1 MCAQHGRTL
10 ALSPAGGLDGSTP
23 DGQINDNRGLSG
35 QGLSRLRARTHW
47 PHSARG
53 THIRWQLED
62 EITMGT
68 IAKTENTWQEDA
80 LTALAIQAFCGL
92 GLPRQDAADVVRVLV
107 MADLFGLST
116 HGLSR
121 IESYG
126 ERLQLGGINAQAKI
140 TVQSPAPALRLIDGD
155 NGVGPLVGMHALRA
169 AMDAASQCGVGVA
182 FARGSN
188 HFGPIS
194 PYSLIGAEKGYASII
209 GSNATTTIAP
219 WGGSDARLGNSP
231 LGFGVPNPGG
241 KPFLL
246 DMAMSVVAR
255 AKIRNAFK
263 RGESIPDTWATDA
276 QGRPTTDPRTALDG
290 FLLPIGGHKGYG
302 LALLVDLFAGLL
314 SNAAYLTHV
323 QSWVDAPDA
332 PQNLGHFF
340 ILIDTRRLGSTE
352 WLVRRMQDFA
362 AILHDSPAADPMHPV
377 IVPGEIELEKMAM
390 QRESGIVLD
399 AAVVALLEHY
409 AARAST

>member
-1 MCAQHGRTL
+1 MG
-10 ALSPAGGLDGSTP
+10 D
-23 DGQINDNRGLSG
+23 SG
-35 QGLSRLRARTHW
+35 QVQTVW
-47 PHSARG
+47 
-53 THIRWQLED
+53 
-62 EITMGT
+62 
-68 IAKTENTWQEDA
+68 TEPE
-80 LTALAIQAFCGL
+80 LTALAIRAFEGL
-92 GLPRQDAADVVRVLV
+92 GLTQPDAADVVRVLV

-121 IESYG
+121 VESYG
-126 ERLQLGGINAQAKI
+126 ERLLVKGINPRPNI
-140 TVQSPAPALRLIDGD
+140 RVESPAPALRLVDGD

-169 AMDAASQCGVGVA
+169 AMDAASQYGIGMA

-194 PYSLIGAEKGYASII
+194 PYSLIAAEQGFASVI

-241 KPFLL
+241 QPFLL

-255 AKIRNAFK
+255 AKIRNALK
-263 RGESIPDTWATDA
+263 RGESIPDTWATDDK
-276 QGRPTTDPRTALDG
+276 GRATTNPKAALDG
-290 FLLPIGGHKGYG
+290 FLQPIGGHKGYG

-323 QSWVDAPDA
+323 KSWVDAPDE

-340 ILIDTRRLGSTE
+340 ILINTRVLGSPQWLTE
-352 WLVRRMQDFA
+352 RMMDFA
-362 AILHDSPAADPMHPV
+362 SILHDSPPAVEGKSV
-377 IVPGEIELEKMAM
+377 IVPGEIELDRMAQ
-390 QRESGIVLD
+390 QRSQGIKLD
-399 AAVVALLEHY
+399 AEVVKLLQQH
-409 AARAST
+409 AASRSGS

>member
-1 MCAQHGRTL
+1 M
-10 ALSPAGGLDGSTP
+10 
-23 DGQINDNRGLSG
+23 NESG
-35 QGLSRLRARTHW
+35 QVQTVW
-47 PHSARG
+47 
-53 THIRWQLED
+53 
-62 EITMGT
+62 
-68 IAKTENTWQEDA
+68 TEPE
-80 LTALAIQAFCGL
+80 LTALAIRAFEGL
-92 GLPRQDAADVVRVLV
+92 GLTQPDAADVVRVLV

-121 IESYG
+121 VESYG
-126 ERLQLGGINAQAKI
+126 ERLLVKGINARPNIQ
-140 TVQSPAPALRLIDGD
+140 VESPAPALRLVDGD

-169 AMDAASQCGVGVA
+169 AMDAARQYGIGMA

-194 PYSLIGAEKGYASII
+194 PYSLIAAQQGFASII

-241 KPFLL
+241 QPFLL

-255 AKIRNAFK
+255 AKIRNALK
-263 RGESIPDTWATDA
+263 RGETIPDTWATDDK
-276 QGRPTTDPRTALDG
+276 GRATTDPKAALDG
-290 FLLPIGGHKGYG
+290 FLQPIGGHKGYG

-323 QSWVDAPDA
+323 KSWVDAPDE

-340 ILIDTRRLGSTE
+340 ILINTQVLGSSKWLTE
-352 WLVRRMQDFA
+352 RMMDFA
-362 AILHDSPAADPMHPV
+362 NILHDSPPAVAGQSV
-377 IVPGEIELEKMAM
+377 IMPGEIELNKMAHQ
-390 QRESGIVLD
+390 QRQGITLD
-399 AAVVALLEHY
+399 PAVVKLLQQH
-409 AARAST
+409 AASRSGS

>member
-1 MCAQHGRTL
+1 MMKEELSANRPWPVAELTEL
-10 ALSPAGGLDGSTP
+10 AC
-23 DGQINDNRGLSG
+23 
-35 QGLSRLRARTHW
+35 RAF
-47 PHSARG
+47 
-53 THIRWQLED
+53 E
-62 EITMGT
+62 
-68 IAKTENTWQEDA
+68 
-80 LTALAIQAFCGL
+80 GL
-92 GLPRQDAADVVRVLV
+92 GLTRTDAADVVKVLV
-107 MADLFGLST
+107 LADLFGLST

-126 ERLQLGGINAQAKI
+126 ERLLVQGIRARPTI
-140 TVQSPAPALRLIDGD
+140 TVQSPAPALRLVDGD

-169 AMDAASQCGVGVA
+169 AMEAARQCGIGMA

-194 PYSLIGAEKGYASII
+194 PYSLLAAEEGFASVI

-231 LGFGVPNPGG
+231 LGFGVPHPGG
-241 KPFLL
+241 QPFLL

-263 RGESIPDTWATDA
+263 RGESIPDTWATDDK
-276 QGRPTTDPRTALDG
+276 GRPTTDPKAALDG
-290 FLLPIGGHKGYG
+290 FLQPIGGHKGYG

-323 QSWVDAPDA
+323 KSWVDAPDE

-340 ILIDTRRLGSTE
+340 ILIDTRMLGSTQ
-352 WLVRRMQDFA
+352 WLSERMMDFA
-362 AILHDSPAADPMHPV
+362 SILHDSPESVPGQRI
-377 IVPGEIELEKMAM
+377 IVPGEI
-390 QRESGIVLD
+390 
-399 AAVVALLEHY
+399 
-409 AARAST
+409 